1 MNPVGRIDYD
11 MPAFSLL
18 LFRVSS
24 TTRQTVK
31 SNLHG
36 QAKTS
41 THLSGSIYH
50 NPADIGYSYF
60 RNLLGTMSNLNPFGV
75 SNKRT
80 HHLN

>member
-31 SNLHG
+31 V
-36 QAKTS
+36 
-41 THLSGSIYH
+41 IYM
-50 NPADIGYSYF
+50 D
-60 RNLLGTMSNLNPFGV
+60 RQ
-75 SNKRT
+75 KRAHIYPVPYT
-80 HHLN
+80 IIPLISVIRIFAIY